1 MAKDPNSTDYSFELG
16 LKKDLCRLARFGANL
31 SDAHS
36 CFIFLPSQMFEQNA
50 ASSVGRKSLNP
61 DLLEIGG
68 FHSLSSDILQR
79 CRIEIGTGLI
89 GWVAKHMRSI
99 HVSPFQRDS
108 RTLGFYS
115 SDQQL
120 KSFIG
125 IPLPMYGCEHSDQP
139 DSWGVICCD
148 SKKSYAFS
156 KLQGKLLEDFAL
168 EVSHNIRL
176 NQHKKQNT
184 PQGES
189 WAEFLKATISLA
201 ESLGRESLE
210 IMRLRLSNFERLEE
224 QLGTPECIKLI
235 AQLFRL
241 IKQALPPQF
250 PNCVLPNGDMLVA
263 LDAMTCSFYENR
275 FRAICSHVSPEP
287 AEPKFQFIRRSF
299 ADKRY
304 RSASIEKLVADT
316 ASAQNQTKP
325 KQGELYEFR
334 RA

>member
-1 MAKDPNSTDYSFELG
+1 MVKDPHSAELSFEFG
-16 LKKDLCRLARFGANL
+16 LKRDLCRLARFGANL

-36 CFIFLPSQMFEQNA
+36 CFIFLPSKIFENSA
-50 ASSVGRKSLNP
+50 TASTPNKSAGLE
-61 DLLEIGG
+61 LLEIGG

-79 CRIEIGTGLI
+79 CKIEIGTGLI

-115 SDQQL
+115 CDQQL

-125 IPLPMYGCEHSDQP
+125 IPLPLFLDDHSEQT
-139 DSWGVICCD
+139 DSWGVIGCD

-156 KLQGKLLEDFAL
+156 KLQGKLLEDFAQ
-168 EVSHNIRL
+168 EVSHNIKL
-176 NQHKKQNT
+176 NLHKKRIV
-184 PQGES
+184 PQGDS
-189 WAEFLKATISLA
+189 WTDFLKATISLA

-210 IMRLRLSNFERLEE
+210 IMRLRLTNFEQLEE

-235 AQLFRL
+235 GQLFRL

-250 PNCVLPNGDMLVA
+250 PNWTLPNGDMLVA

-275 FRAICSHVSPEP
+275 FRAICAHISPEP
-287 AEPKFQFIRRSF
+287 IRPNFQFIRRSL

-304 RSASIEKLVADT
+304 RSASIDKLVADT
-316 ASAQNQTKP
+316 AIVDSAKKP

>member
-36 CFIFLPSQMFEQNA
+36 CFIFLPSQTFEQ
-50 ASSVGRKSLNP
+50 SSSLPGGRKNLNA

-79 CRIEIGTGLI
+79 SRIEIGTGLI
-89 GWVAKHMRSI
+89 GWVAKHQRSI

-115 SDQQL
+115 CDQQL

-125 IPLPMYGCEHSDQP
+125 IPLPMYSSDSAEQP
-139 DSWGVICCD
+139 DCWGVICCD

-168 EVSHNIRL
+168 EVSHNIKL
-176 NQHKKQNT
+176 NLHKRQLA

-189 WAEFLKATISLA
+189 WADFLKSTISLA

-210 IMRLRLSNFERLEE
+210 IMRVRLTNFERLEE

-235 AQLFRL
+235 AQLYRL

-250 PNCVLPNGDMLVA
+250 PQWVLPNGDMLVA

-287 AEPKFQFIRRSF
+287 AQPHFQFIRRSF

-304 RSASIEKLVADT
+304 RSASIDKLVSDTATADT
-316 ASAQNQTKP
+316 LSKP